1 MGQGR
6 QHITKLITL
15 CCNDVQGI
23 HTLQYIL
30 PVKFLKDSGLE
41 VMKFTKSKEKNSKP
55 LNFRFR
61 SGMIKKLVIK
71 TPGFIML

>member
-1 MGQGR
+1 M
-6 QHITKLITL
+6 T
-15 CCNDVQGI
+15 
-23 HTLQYIL
+23 
-30 PVKFLKDSGLE
+30 
-41 VMKFTKSKEKNSKP
+41 FTKSKEKNSKP